1 MKQSINLS
9 AFNNELNQ
17 ASSCLHKNKP
27 TLLQQNL
34 PRNNQAKAD
43 FQQMQQERFKK
54 AAEFVLSL
62 SSLLML
68 SNGKGGQPTDLN
80 TITAHVFKDAISYT
94 AAGLHVDYRNVL
106 VSHGSLPRGKLANT
120 KAFMDNIFFTW
131 YDNSAGNKERT
142 RDRAILVA
150 YCEALNLCLFNTWG
164 ARRRDEDA
172 ILEVPQFHGHKV
184 HTWLSFISA
193 DGRSISNSMYAGS
206 VTLSGFR

>member
-9 AFNNELNQ
+9 AFNNELSQ
-17 ASSCLHKNKP
+17 ATSCIPKNKP
-27 TLLQQNL
+27 VLLQHNL
-34 PRNNQAKAD
+34 LRINQAKAD

-68 SNGKGGQPTDLN
+68 SNKCGKTTDLN
-80 TITAHVFKDAISYT
+80 TLTAHVFKDAISCR
-94 AAGLHVDYRNVL
+94 AAGLHIDYCNVL
-106 VSHGSLPRGKLANT
+106 VSQGNLPRGKLANT

-131 YDNSAGNKERT
+131 YDNSAGNKERA

-172 ILEVPQFHGHKV
+172 ILEVPQFHGHEV
-184 HTWLSFISA
+184 HTWLSFIAA